1 MRQTTS
7 ALPARHGGRTFPKRY
22 PGNPLLSPPLL
33 PVEKLRLT
41 LGEVL
46 READADP
53 ELGPPEEPV
62 SAGTWVIRV
71 LPVLLV
77 PSALLLWRR
86 RHRLNTAPAVRPLR
100 RAAVGGRQV
109 PGAVGTRWV
118 PLVDRT
124 DARILSSLVSGP
136 SPDEAVS
143 GSRPSET
150 DGPASW
156 ETGRCALHRR
166 DVRRSIL
173 KE

>member
-1 MRQTTS
+1 MPALLALLTVVAVAPTS
-7 ALPARHGGRTFPKRY
+7 AADDKRPPGSAQGTDLFKRH
-22 PGNPLLSPPLL
+22 PGAPLLSPPLL

-86 RHRLNTAPAVRPLR
+86 RRRLNTAPAAPAVSPLR
-100 RAAVGGRQV
+100 RAAVGRSRR
-109 PGAVGTRWV
+109 RWHPV
-118 PLVDRT
+118 
-124 DARILSSLVSGP
+124 
-136 SPDEAVS
+136 
-143 GSRPSET
+143 
-150 DGPASW
+150 GPA
-156 ETGRCALHRR
+156 R
-166 DVRRSIL
+166 
-173 KE
+173 